1 MAQNPVGGMLAVD
14 VNMRSAYIQQ
24 YNFQIQQQLP
34 KELVAKVGFV
44 GNIGRRLDTAWNY
57 NQPVPGGPEQP
68 AKAIIL
74 GRLNV
79 TDVTYLT
86 FDGKSNYN
94 SLQASVE
101 RRFSTIG
108 FLAAYAWAHSIDD
121 VRRSWASATTV
132 RCRRTDAVVNATVET
147 PRSTSVTGSPLQ

>member
-1 MAQNPVGGMLAVD
+1 MELQ
-14 VNMRSAYIQQ
+14 SAGT
-24 YNFQIQQQLP
+24 P
-34 KELVAKVGFV
+34 
-44 GNIGRRLDTAWNY
+44 
-57 NQPVPGGPEQP
+57 PGPEQP

-108 FLAAYAWAHSIDD
+108 FLAAY
-121 VRRSWASATTV
+121 V
-132 RCRRTDAVVNATVET
+132 
-147 PRSTSVTGSPLQ
+147 GSFYR